1 MSDPKA
7 KEAAAVERGNWGSR
21 LGFVMA
27 AAGSAVGLGNVWK
40 FPYITG
46 ENGGGL
52 FVIIYLCCI
61 ALVGIPIM
69 AAEIMIGRAAKKQP
83 VAAFATLSGRKT
95 GWTAVGWM
103 GVLAGFV
110 ILSFYMVV
118 AGWAMD
124 YTLKS
129 IVNFSEPIHD
139 AAEKKATVY
148 RATTPVAAM
157 RARLAKRRAA
167 HRSRALVDDIKRE
180 APRSVWRGYARYR
193 AAVGVAGGAG
203 RAALLGEKK
212 LAAQVVRAE
221 ALQKRVDAAR
231 EAAAVE
237 AVTYYRKRSD
247 DQVRA
252 EAETVER
259 RRIIA
264 KKIGGAFGKLVTDG
278 WTVTF
283 WSALFMLLTILVVAG
298 GISSGI
304 ERTCRFLMPTL
315 IALMGFMVVYGAFQ
329 SGFGEALTFVFKPD
343 PHRLKASG
351 VLEALGHAFFTL
363 SLGMG
368 AMITY
373 GSYQEGKDNI
383 IKQSLWIAG
392 VDTVVAL
399 LACLMIF
406 PIIFSYGQ
414 EPGAG
419 PGLVFK
425 SMPLAFAEIGSGG
438 MLLAILFFGLLL
450 VAALT
455 SAISM
460 LEVVASYFIDVR
472 GWSRPRAA
480 WILGIVIFAFG
491 LPSVFAF
498 DPDFV
503 LKSWEPTYGKSFF
516 DTMDYLASNWM
527 LPLGGLFV
535 SIYAGWVLPKK
546 IRDAELEGVAPIT
559 VRGWLLLVRWVAPI
573 LVIAVLLQKVGVL
586 DIDEILYALFN

>member
-1 MSDPKA
+1 M
-7 KEAAAVERGNWGSR
+7 AALSLGLWLAIIGALPGSGLLE
-21 LGFVMA
+21 LGF
-27 AAGSAVGLGNVWK
+27 
-40 FPYITG
+40 P
-46 ENGGGL
+46 
-52 FVIIYLCCI
+52 
-61 ALVGIPIM
+61 
-69 AAEIMIGRAAKKQP
+69 
-83 VAAFATLSGRKT
+83 
-95 GWTAVGWM
+95 
-103 GVLAGFV
+103 
-110 ILSFYMVV
+110 
-118 AGWAMD
+118 
-124 YTLKS
+124 
-129 IVNFSEPIHD
+129 
-139 AAEKKATVY
+139 
-148 RATTPVAAM
+148 
-157 RARLAKRRAA
+157 
-167 HRSRALVDDIKRE
+167 
-180 APRSVWRGYARYR
+180 
-193 AAVGVAGGAG
+193 
-203 RAALLGEKK
+203 
-212 LAAQVVRAE
+212 
-221 ALQKRVDAAR
+221 
-231 EAAAVE
+231 
-237 AVTYYRKRSD
+237 
-247 DQVRA
+247 
-252 EAETVER
+252 
-259 RRIIA
+259 
-264 KKIGGAFGKLVTDG
+264 
-278 WTVTF
+278 
-283 WSALFMLLTILVVAG
+283 
-298 GISSGI
+298 
-304 ERTCRFLMPTL
+304 
-315 IALMGFMVVYGAFQ
+315 ALMGFMVVYGAFQ